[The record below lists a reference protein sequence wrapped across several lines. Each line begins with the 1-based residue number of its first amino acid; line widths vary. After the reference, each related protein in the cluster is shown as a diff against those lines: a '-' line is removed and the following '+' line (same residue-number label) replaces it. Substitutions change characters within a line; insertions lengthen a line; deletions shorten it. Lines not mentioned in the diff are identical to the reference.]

1 MTQRSAAGARIANH
15 RVEHRVAEGTNEV
28 VVHAYCLR
36 MLTVLIMPWLES
48 RLDASLLAEERD
60 RDGAEFVAHQS

>member
-1 MTQRSAAGARIANH
+1 M
-15 RVEHRVAEGTNEV
+15 AEGTNEV

-48 RLDASLLAEERD
+48 RLDASLLAEERN
-60 RDGAEFVAHQS
+60 RDGAEFVAEHLILANAKVWGDATDTCAL